1 MSGMNET
8 PSGERTHIGFFGRRN
23 AGKSLLINRLA
34 GQEVALVS
42 EVKGTTTDP
51 VRRAME
57 WLPLGPVVLTDTA
70 GLDDEGELGRERV
83 RRSLET
89 LGKTDIAVLVTGPA
103 WGLGEFERAF
113 AEEAAARK
121 IPMVAVWNRA
131 DEGAPGEEV
140 RRALGRLSATGAVI
154 ETSALTGAGVD
165 GLRDVL
171 RKMPGREGGERKL
184 VGDLVGRGEW
194 ALLAIPIDSA
204 APKGRLILPQQQA
217 IREILDA
224 GGRAMAVPPE
234 SVGAALAGAKSRPAL
249 VVTDSQAFG
258 TVAKQV
264 PEEVPLTGFS
274 VLFARHKGDWRLL
287 EEGAKAVDRLRDG
300 DRILVA
306 EGCTHHRKEDDIG
319 SVKIPRALR
328 AKTGKRLEF
337 EWCSGGDFPADLGRF
352 ALVVHCGG
360 CMLTRREMMERLERV
375 RAAGMP
381 VTNYGMLLAK
391 LNGIMER
398 ALGPLRA
405 IP

>member
-42 EVKGTTTDP
+42 DVKGTTTDP

-70 GLDDEGELGRERV
+70 GLDDEGELGKERV

-103 WGLGEFERAF
+103 WGLGEFEQAF

-171 RKMPGREGGERKL
+171 RRMPGRGGGERKL
-184 VGDLVGRGEW
+184 VGDLLGKGEW

-224 GGRAMAVPPE
+224 GGMAMAVPPE
-234 SVGAALAGAKSRPAL
+234 SVGAALAGVKSRPAL

-258 TVAKQV
+258 TVAGQV
-264 PEEVPLTGFS
+264 PAEVPLTGFS
-274 VLFARHKGDWRLL
+274 VLFARYKGDWRLL
-287 EEGAKAVDRLRDG
+287 EEGAKAVERLRDG

-337 EWCSGGDFPADLGRF
+337 EWCSGGNFPADLGRY

-375 RAAGMP
+375 RAAGVP

-398 ALGPLRA
+398 ALEPLRGRE
-405 IP
+405 

>member
-1 MSGMNET
+1 M
-8 PSGERTHIGFFGRRN
+8 
-23 AGKSLLINRLA
+23 LINRLA

-42 EVKGTTTDP
+42 DVKGTTTDP

-70 GLDDEGELGRERV
+70 GLDDEGELGKERV

-103 WGLGEFERAF
+103 WGLGEFEQAF

-121 IPMVAVWNRA
+121 IPMVTVWNRA

-140 RRALGRLSATGAVI
+140 RRALGRLSAMGAVI
-154 ETSALTGAGVD
+154 ETSALMGAGVD

-171 RKMPGREGGERKL
+171 RRMPGRGGGERKL
-184 VGDLVGRGEW
+184 VGDLVGKGEW

-224 GGRAMAVPPE
+224 GGMAMAVPPE

-258 TVAKQV
+258 TVAGQV
-264 PEEVPLTGFS
+264 PAEVPLTGFS
-274 VLFARHKGDWRLL
+274 VLFARYKGDWRLL
-287 EEGAKAVDRLRDG
+287 EEGAKAVERLRDG

-337 EWCSGGDFPADLGRF
+337 EWCSGGTFPADLGRF

-375 RAAGMP
+375 RAAGVP

-398 ALGPLRA
+398 ALKPLRGRE
-405 IP
+405 

>member
-34 GQEVALVS
+34 GQEVSLVS

-70 GLDDEGELGRERV
+70 GLDDEGALGKERV

-103 WGLGEFERAF
+103 WGLGEFEQAF

-171 RKMPGREGGERKL
+171 RRMPGREGGERKL
-184 VGDLVGRGEW
+184 VGDLVGNGEW

-224 GGRAMAVPPE
+224 GGMAMAVPPE
-234 SVGAALAGAKSRPAL
+234 SVGAALAGAKRPPAL

-258 TVAKQV
+258 TVAAQV
-264 PEEVPLTGFS
+264 PAEVPLTGFS

-287 EEGAKAVDRLRDG
+287 EEGAKAVERLRDG

-337 EWCSGGDFPADLGRF
+337 EWCSGGNFPVDLGRY

-375 RAAGMP
+375 REAGVP

-391 LNGIMER
+391 LTGIMER
-398 ALGPLRA
+398 ALGPLRGRE
-405 IP
+405 

>member
-42 EVKGTTTDP
+42 DVKGTTTDP

-70 GLDDEGELGRERV
+70 GLDDEGELGKERV

-103 WGLGEFERAF
+103 WGLGEFEQAF
-113 AEEAAARK
+113 AEEAVARK

-131 DEGAPGEEV
+131 DEGGPGEEV

-171 RKMPGREGGERKL
+171 RRMPGRGGGERKL
-184 VGDLVGRGEW
+184 VGDLVGKGEW

-224 GGRAMAVPPE
+224 GGMAMAVPPE

-258 TVAKQV
+258 TVAGQV
-264 PEEVPLTGFS
+264 PAEVPLTGFS
-274 VLFARHKGDWRLL
+274 VLFARYKGDWRLL
-287 EEGAKAVDRLRDG
+287 EDGAKAVERLRDG

-337 EWCSGGDFPADLGRF
+337 EWCSGGNFPADLGRY

-375 RAAGMP
+375 REAGVP

-398 ALGPLRA
+398 ALEPLRGRE
-405 IP
+405 